1 MSNTIKSKNVIN
13 DIFSIGI
20 AVLPFLYI
28 LNFNIFGFEFDRLY
42 YLAFALLVMAYA
54 ILNKTFQVSENL
66 FLFIIVYCG
75 YVTWNSIFFSSC
87 GVIGIATIWLVFLF
101 GILGG
106 KTYIVNF
113 ELTKK
118 AIIGLSVVASLIIIV
133 QTILY
138 YTLNYYWSVV
148 PLSWFKPELQEGYAS
163 LKYSQTSV
171 IGLFRPSA
179 FFLEPSHFSQYCLVG
194 LAFSLFDNTL
204 SSVKKAVIIALGL
217 VLSTSGIGI
226 VYGAV
231 LFVIYFFARGILNK
245 KNFKYLVFGCVA
257 IIIFY
262 FVLDKIG
269 VVDLLK
275 IRFASTGKNS
285 GILGRLGDLKYV
297 FYDFSFR
304 DFLIGRGYGGALT
317 NESNFLPAFFRWIYQ
332 LGLIGIGLLG
342 IITAAIWNKTDIC
355 GKIIILVFILLSMMA
370 SVSVPAYLFFYLGTA
385 YYCEKNNP
393 S

>member
-1 MSNTIKSKNVIN
+1 MSDTINRKSIIN
-13 DIFSIGI
+13 NIFSIGI

-28 LNFNIFGFEFDRLY
+28 LNFSFLGFEFDRLY

-54 ILNKTFQVSENL
+54 ILNKSFQVSEIL

-87 GVIGIATIWLVFLF
+87 GLIGIATIWLVFLF

-106 KTYIVNF
+106 KTYIIDF

-118 AIIGLSVVASLIIIV
+118 TIIGLSVVASLIIIV

-138 YTLNYYWSVV
+138 YTLHYYWSVI

-179 FFLEPSHFSQYCLVG
+179 FFLEPSHFSQYSLVG
-194 LAFSLFDNTL
+194 LAFCLFDNTL
-204 SSVKKAVIIALGL
+204 PSVKKAVIIALGL

-231 LFVIYFFARGILNK
+231 LFVIFFFATGVLNK
-245 KNFKYLVFGCVA
+245 KNLKYLALGCTV
-257 IIIFY
+257 IIIVY
-262 FVLDKIG
+262 FILAKIG

-275 IRFASTGKNS
+275 IRFASTGRNS

-297 FYDFSFR
+297 FHDFSFR
-304 DFLIGRGYGGALT
+304 DFLIGRGYGIAMT
-317 NESNFLPAFFRWIYQ
+317 NESNFLPAFFRWIHQ
-332 LGLIGIGLLG
+332 LGLIGVGLLG
-342 IITAAIWNKTDIC
+342 IITTIIWNKTDYC
-355 GKIIILVFILLSMMA
+355 GKIIILVFILLSIMA

-385 YYCEKNNP
+385 YYCEKSIP